1 MSERCWK
8 VTGLS
13 MRFLTLRKPRMIIK
27 CCFPISN
34 VPERGKLGF
43 CCAPILGFMTLTY
56 TNEIIPQGF
65 GLPRPISKVGR
76 AKFLSSSIKPC

>member
-1 MSERCWK
+1 
-8 VTGLS
+8 
-13 MRFLTLRKPRMIIK
+13 MIMK
-27 CCFPISN
+27 GFFPINN

-65 GLPRPISKVGR
+65 GLPRRSSKVRR
-76 AKFLSSSIKPC
+76 AKFLSSSINPC